1 MKVLHIIDTFWLGGA
16 QTLLKSYF
24 EAEREN
30 FDIHLFSLRRT
41 VPSISVE
48 HKNVSC
54 YRSHSRYSPGPL
66 RALTNIIKKRDID
79 VLHCHLPRSQVFGYL
94 VKRLFQPNIILVFHE
109 HGDIFEKGVLLPAL
123 LRFFQHHVDQFVACS
138 KAVKKELIVRAGI
151 PARKIEV
158 VYNFVDTEKFT
169 RVELSNYNHL
179 EKNTWGIKPDD
190 FVVGFAGRLVER
202 KGWREFVKIAKR
214 FKSEGIAGQPGRRI
228 KFLMAGIGPD
238 AENMKKLINNYSLN
252 DSVTYVGYI
261 TNMKSFYALLNCLV
275 IPSYWEGHP
284 ITQLESLA
292 LGIPLVCSNGPGLTE
307 VATDNSDVLYVES
320 GEIEMFYDKI
330 CLVASDSEL
339 RDKLSSMGIATARS
353 FNLPVFTASLNQV
366 HQHSSLIKRFRRKTI
381 DIVT

>member
-41 VPSISVE
+41 LPSISVE

-151 PARKIEV
+151 PAWKIEV
-158 VYNFVDTEKFT
+158 VYNFVDTEKFA
-169 RVELSNYNHL
+169 RAELSNYNHP

-214 FKSEGIAGQPGRRI
+214 FKSEGIAGQPGRRV

-353 FNLPVFTASLNQV
+353 FSLPVFTASLNQV

>member
-158 VYNFVDTEKFT
+158 VYNFVDTEKFA

-292 LGIPLVCSNGPGLTE
+292 LGIPLVCSNGPG
-307 VATDNSDVLYVES
+307 
-320 GEIEMFYDKI
+320 
-330 CLVASDSEL
+330 
-339 RDKLSSMGIATARS
+339 
-353 FNLPVFTASLNQV
+353 
-366 HQHSSLIKRFRRKTI
+366 
-381 DIVT
+381 

>member
-138 KAVKKELIVRAGI
+138 KAVKK
-151 PARKIEV
+151 
-158 VYNFVDTEKFT
+158 
-169 RVELSNYNHL
+169 S
-179 EKNTWGIKPDD
+179 
-190 FVVGFAGRLVER
+190 
-202 KGWREFVKIAKR
+202 
-214 FKSEGIAGQPGRRI
+214 
-228 KFLMAGIGPD
+228 
-238 AENMKKLINNYSLN
+238 
-252 DSVTYVGYI
+252 
-261 TNMKSFYALLNCLV
+261 
-275 IPSYWEGHP
+275 
-284 ITQLESLA
+284 
-292 LGIPLVCSNGPGLTE
+292 
-307 VATDNSDVLYVES
+307 
-320 GEIEMFYDKI
+320 
-330 CLVASDSEL
+330 
-339 RDKLSSMGIATARS
+339 
-353 FNLPVFTASLNQV
+353 
-366 HQHSSLIKRFRRKTI
+366 
-381 DIVT
+381 

>member
-1 MKVLHIIDTFWLGGA
+1 
-16 QTLLKSYF
+16 
-24 EAEREN
+24 
-30 FDIHLFSLRRT
+30 
-41 VPSISVE
+41 
-48 HKNVSC
+48 
-54 YRSHSRYSPGPL
+54 
-66 RALTNIIKKRDID
+66 
-79 VLHCHLPRSQVFGYL
+79 
-94 VKRLFQPNIILVFHE
+94 
-109 HGDIFEKGVLLPAL
+109 
-123 LRFFQHHVDQFVACS
+123 
-138 KAVKKELIVRAGI
+138 RAGI
-151 PARKIEV
+151 PAWKIEV
-158 VYNFVDTEKFT
+158 VYNFVDTEKFA